1 MYIYIYIYILIY
13 VYLYI
18 CIPKMKDRAYVI
30 NVDEYKSIGTY
41 WITLI
46 VNSDNVT
53 YFNSFGVEC
62 FLHPKL

>member
-1 MYIYIYIYILIY
+1 
-13 VYLYI
+13 
-18 CIPKMKDRAYVI
+18 MKDRAYVI

-41 WITLI
+41 
-46 VNSDNVT
+46 SDNVT